1 MAKHRVGIIG
11 VGGIARTHHRAS
23 VKMPDL
29 AIVGI
34 TDTDADRLKER
45 SREWDVPAYESVE
58 ALLEGD
64 VESVFICTPPLSHR
78 ALAEQASAAGKH
90 IYLEKPIALSL
101 EDADAIIAAAQAA
114 GIILMV
120 GYNLRYDPVRRA
132 IIEQAQSGGLGDLVL
147 VWEEHWMYRDT
158 QDWLR
163 FLEGGPWRKSYEASG
178 GRMSEFGTHIV
189 NWQQAVAGPIR
200 EVTGYARTITAPE
213 VVDDFNL
220 AHFKFEQGVGMLN
233 LAIAASTPPRWSF
246 GAVGIRGT
254 IYSDGQQLCLQPRD
268 GNLTCLV
275 DTLPCES
282 RWEHFFRCIE
292 RGEQPLSDGADAR
305 ATLTVVL
312 AFYESARSERPVAP
326 AR

>member
-11 VGGIARTHHRAS
+11 VGGIAGAHHRAL
-23 VKMPDL
+23 VKMPGVTI
-29 AIVGI
+29 AGI
-34 TDTDADRLKER
+34 TDTDAEQLAKRSKE
-45 SREWDVPAYESVE
+45 WNVPACESVE
-58 ALLEGD
+58 ALLEGE

-78 ALAEQASAAGKH
+78 ELVEQVAQAGKN

-101 EDADAIIAAAQAA
+101 EDADAVIAAARAA

-120 GYNLRYDPVRRA
+120 GYNLRYDPLRRA
-132 IIEQAQSGGLGDLVL
+132 IVKQVRAGEVGDLVL
-147 VWEEHWMYRDT
+147 VWEEHWMYRGT
-158 QDWLR
+158 QDWLD
-163 FLEGGPWRKSYEASG
+163 FLERGPWRKSYEESG

-189 NWQQAVAGPIR
+189 NWQTAVAGPIK
-200 EVTGYARTITAPE
+200 EVLGYACTITAPE

-233 LAIAASTPPRWSF
+233 LAITASTPPRWSF

-275 DTLPCES
+275 EAPKCES
-282 RWEHFFRCIE
+282 RWEHFLRCIE
-292 RGEQPLSDGADAR
+292 RGEQPLTDGADAR
-305 ATLTVVL
+305 ATLAVVL
-312 AFYESARSERPVAP
+312 AFYESARTGEPVKL
-326 AR
+326 